1 MAYIQATFEFSDCN
15 DINITYKGN
24 YGAKGERRQPR
35 KKATSEQI
43 EKQNQRNR
51 ENRVRRLI
59 NQNFTNED
67 YWVTLKYPA
76 GTKKTV
82 KEMKADFTK
91 FTRKMRYR
99 YQKAAVDFKYI
110 YRMEVGKNGGL
121 HIHLLCNRIEETD
134 LFIQKC
140 WQGHAWI
147 TTLYE
152 EGGYQKLAEYGIKR
166 YAVCDLP
173 SAHHKRYGT
182 LDNYIVKKPD
192 DAIKGQLSLFPEE
205 DREDLIH
212 YGTSRNMEKPVPI
225 VKEYSRRTVR
235 AIKEKIESGYY
246 MDLATPGF
254 YIDKNTIQTGVNPFT
269 GESYIHYLEYRIR
282 RE

>member
-24 YGAKGERRQPR
+24 YGAKGERRQPKR
-35 KKATSEQI
+35 KATSEQI

-59 NQNFTNED
+59 NQNFTKED

-110 YRMEVGKNGGL
+110 YRMEIGKNGGL
-121 HIHLLCNRIEETD
+121 HIHLLCNRIEKTD

-152 EGGYQKLAEYGIKR
+152 EGGYQKLAEY
-166 YAVCDLP
+166 
-173 SAHHKRYGT
+173 
-182 LDNYIVKKPD
+182 IVKKPD

-205 DREDLIH
+205 DRNDLIH
-212 YGTSRNMEKPVPI
+212 YGTSRNMEKPVPT

-235 AIKEKIESGYY
+235 AIKEKIESGDY

-254 YIDKNTIQTGVNPFT
+254 YIDTNTIQTGINPFT